1 MKTFFILSFILF
13 TISKSS
19 TGEIIYS
26 GLTLQGKFSDNEI
39 NYKYFY
45 PFYVNNKKEINKNLF
60 QLFKNKK
67 NIAAKKSS
75 NKAALVLSPSIGAD
89 SIAIYNFEKG
99 ITQYNISFF
108 PEVSIYDNS
117 TKEIINSLSATATA
131 IYSTDKKINVS
142 DLYKEFY
149 IDKKKLNMIGKCTN
163 KEKIQAD
170 IYTIFEILFE
180 CMDID
185 KKFKNNF
192 KININFNE
200 ELKKQFPNFF
210 SNKSTEQAVINS
222 IGHRV
227 TSILS
232 SNSAIEQN
240 LVIPYSKDQ
249 KITGVLKRFSDTT
262 QISIKLPASDY
273 VIDTELIGYKRI
285 IKNEDKDQIHSLYA
299 SGAIITV
306 LEPFSGTILFKSKF
320 KNIQEMFEPISMKSL
335 NENQKLNSFYRTISF
350 LYLDAFSNI
359 FSDKPNKKYF
369 DKYSYSDFKD
379 IKAMHR
385 SLKNSIN

>member
-149 IDKKKLNMIGKCTN
+149 IDKKK
-163 KEKIQAD
+163 
-170 IYTIFEILFE
+170 
-180 CMDID
+180 
-185 KKFKNNF
+185 
-192 KININFNE
+192 
-200 ELKKQFPNFF
+200 
-210 SNKSTEQAVINS
+210 
-222 IGHRV
+222 
-227 TSILS
+227 
-232 SNSAIEQN
+232 IEYDWQ
-240 LVIPYSKDQ
+240 V
-249 KITGVLKRFSDTT
+249 
-262 QISIKLPASDY
+262 
-273 VIDTELIGYKRI
+273 YK
-285 IKNEDKDQIHSLYA
+285 
-299 SGAIITV
+299 
-306 LEPFSGTILFKSKF
+306 
-320 KNIQEMFEPISMKSL
+320 
-335 NENQKLNSFYRTISF
+335 
-350 LYLDAFSNI
+350 
-359 FSDKPNKKYF
+359 
-369 DKYSYSDFKD
+369 
-379 IKAMHR
+379 
-385 SLKNSIN
+385 

>member
-117 TKEIINSLSATATA
+117 TKEIINFLQW
-131 IYSTDKKINVS
+131 KIV
-142 DLYKEFY
+142 K
-149 IDKKKLNMIGKCTN
+149 
-163 KEKIQAD
+163 A
-170 IYTIFEILFE
+170 
-180 CMDID
+180 
-185 KKFKNNF
+185 
-192 KININFNE
+192 
-200 ELKKQFPNFF
+200 
-210 SNKSTEQAVINS
+210 
-222 IGHRV
+222 
-227 TSILS
+227 
-232 SNSAIEQN
+232 
-240 LVIPYSKDQ
+240 
-249 KITGVLKRFSDTT
+249 
-262 QISIKLPASDY
+262 
-273 VIDTELIGYKRI
+273 
-285 IKNEDKDQIHSLYA
+285 
-299 SGAIITV
+299 
-306 LEPFSGTILFKSKF
+306 
-320 KNIQEMFEPISMKSL
+320 
-335 NENQKLNSFYRTISF
+335 
-350 LYLDAFSNI
+350 LYLVTQVV
-359 FSDKPNKKYF
+359 
-369 DKYSYSDFKD
+369 
-379 IKAMHR
+379 
-385 SLKNSIN
+385 